1 MHGEL
6 SLYLHVSACLESLAR
21 ISICWSVSRSE
32 SVSVELREYML
43 LLAFIESSAYI
54 DFYVLVLTAQSVSA
68 CVFTC

>member
-21 ISICWSVSRSE
+21 ISICWPVSRSE

-54 DFYVLVLTAQSVSA
+54 DFYVLVSTAQSVSA